1 MRHVARAEQL
11 FLPATFAVEHLKA
24 LDFARFARIG
34 DDAHHAGGL
43 ERAFQHLGGRRA
55 REARRARPQRDL
67 GLARSHA
74 RAHAYAEDPQVVG
87 ALQIAKRAAQ
97 RLGGLSDGVMCQR
110 AGQRLH
116 HIGAALLV
124 KSQIERALRVPLRAQ
139 FQLVA
144 VPPLALGGQA
154 QRHQLRRRL
163 AEAARAGKRRHHVG
177 AFGLKLR
184 VVGDMLPRGCAACR
198 GLGPLRHHAA
208 RAGLFKL
215 GDAGA
220 CERGLVLD
228 HLHACHIARGA
239 AFHEHGLAVG
249 QVPDRFGAVAHALD
263 GDGFGHVHARFFF
276 GPIRAIVAYNWQIRP
291 SSSVG

>member
-24 LDFARFARIG
+24 FDLARLARIG

-67 GLARSHA
+67 GLAGAHA
-74 RAHAYAEDPQVVG
+74 RAHAHAEDAQVIG
-87 ALQIAKRAAQ
+87 ALQIAKRPAQ
-97 RLGGLSDGVMCQR
+97 RLGRLRDSVMGQR

-116 HIGAALLV
+116 HIRAALLV
-124 KSQIERALRVPLRAQ
+124 KSQVERALRVPLRAQ

-154 QRHQLRRRL
+154 RRHQLGGRI

-184 VVGDMLPRGCAACR
+184 IIGDMLPRCRAACR
-198 GLGPLRHHAA
+198 GLGPLRQHAA
-208 RAGLFKL
+208 RSGLLEIGDTGAG
-215 GDAGA
+215 
-220 CERGLVLD
+220 ERGLVLD

-263 GDGFGHVHARFFF
+263 GDGFGHVHTRFFF

>member
-1 MRHVARAEQL
+1 MRHIARAEQL
-11 FLPATFAVEHLKA
+11 LLPAALAVEHLKA
-24 LDFARFARIG
+24 LDLTRLARVG
-34 DDAHHAGGL
+34 DDAHHARGL
-43 ERAFQHLGGRRA
+43 KRAFQHLGGRRA
-55 REARRARPQRDL
+55 REARRTRPQRDL

-74 RAHAYAEDPQVVG
+74 RAHAHAKDAKVIG
-87 ALQIAKRAAQ
+87 ALQIAKRPAQ
-97 RLGGLSDGVMCQR
+97 RLGGLRDGVMGQR

-116 HIGAALLV
+116 HIRASLLMKAQV
-124 KSQIERALRVPLRAQ
+124 ERALRIPLRAQ

-154 QRHQLRRRL
+154 RRHQLRRCV

-177 AFGLKLR
+177 ALGLKLR
-184 VVGDMLPRGCAACR
+184 VVGDMLPRCRAACR

-208 RAGLFKL
+208 RAWLFKL

-249 QVPDRFGAVAHALD
+249 QMPDGFGAIAHALD
-263 GDGFGHVHARFFF
+263 GDGFGHVHTHFFF
-276 GPIRAIVAYNWQIRP
+276 KPIRATVAYNR
-291 SSSVG
+291 